1 MMMMVMMMLVAM
13 LPIMMS
19 ALLLHLVTFGS
30 IAIPRSFEGSELLR
44 ILGPNLRE
52 DGRHLDTH
60 PAKLSGDPFQ
70 LVIKTTNIHLRHGH
84 HWLAW
89 TKTI

>member
-1 MMMMVMMMLVAM
+1 MMAMMMLATM
-13 LPIMMS
+13 SPIMM
-19 ALLLHLVTFGS
+19 AARLLHLVTFGS
-30 IAIPRSFEGSELLR
+30 NAIPRSFEGSELLR

-52 DGRHLDTH
+52 DGRRLDPH
-60 PAKLSGDPFQ
+60 PAELSGEPFQ
-70 LVIKTTNIHLRHGH
+70 LVIETASIHLRHGH